1 MAKRLN
7 KITREFNVG
16 IATIVDFLASKGHEI
31 DSNPNT
37 KIPDELYELL
47 EQEYSTESSIKK
59 QSKEIDLTENRKK
72 QEVIS
77 LSDVEEEAEESNE
90 DDEDELEVPE
100 PQINVKV
107 VGKVDV
113 DSISKPKSSRKKKE
127 EPEPEAHKDEVD
139 ESEKEEQEEVK
150 AEETENISEEESKQN
165 QEVVA
170 ENDSTD
176 ETVEDEVD
184 ADVDSDNSEETD
196 ENINTNEEESAEDP
210 KNEDEIFKS
219 SDNEIENKV
228 RVVGQIDLSALNQKT
243 RPDKKSK
250 KEKEQERKQRKEQ
263 GRKTK
268 ETSPE
273 KAENTGKSKKDKSD
287 TKEDEIF
294 SHQTPKTKSPKV
306 VGQINL
312 KDSDD
317 DYKGG
322 KKKRRKRIKKEKID
336 LPPKGASI
344 KDAIDKDSRTKDVNK
359 KKKRKKYVEEL
370 SEDQIEK
377 QIKETMAKMGNTKK
391 TKSSKYRR
399 EKRDAIRQELEEQN
413 EQSQLDKKVLK
424 VTEFISA
431 NDLSNM
437 MEVDA
442 SEIIGTCMSI
452 GLFISLN
459 QRLDAETIQMIA
471 EEFGFSVEFVSV
483 DVQEG
488 IDDEEDEKPEDLE
501 SRSPI
506 VTVMGHVDHGKTS
519 LLDYVRKA
527 NVIAG
532 EAGGITQHIGAYTV
546 TLNNNKKI
554 TFLDTPGHEAFTAM
568 RARGTQ
574 VTDIAI
580 IVVAADDSV
589 MPQTVEAVNHAAAA
603 GVPIIF
609 AINKVDKEG
618 ASPDKIR
625 EQLANMNY
633 LVEEW
638 GGKYQSQEISAK
650 FGKNIEDLMEKVVLE
665 AELLELKANPN
676 KRAVGTVIESELDKG
691 SGFVSTVLVS
701 AGTLRIGDV
710 MLAGMFSGKVKAMFN
725 ERGQRIKEAGP
736 SVPATI
742 LGLNGAPQAGDRF
755 HILETDKEARDI
767 ANKRERLQREQEL
780 NAQKHVT
787 LDEIGRRIAIGN
799 FQELNVI
806 IKGDVDGSIEAL
818 ADSIVKLS
826 TEEIVINVKH
836 KAVGQISES
845 DVLLASASDA
855 VIIGF
860 QVRPSAAARK
870 LAEKE
875 GIDIRLY
882 SIIYDAINELRD
894 AMTGMLSPE
903 IKEEVV
909 GTAEV
914 RDTFKVPKAGT
925 VAGCF
930 VTEGKINRNSKVRLI
945 RDGIVM
951 YTGELGS
958 LKRFKDDVKEVTR
971 NFECG
976 LNITN
981 YNDVKVGDIIE
992 AYDEKEVKRSL

>member
-16 IATIVDFLASKGHEI
+16 IATIVDFLASKGHDI

-37 KIPDELYELL
+37 KIPDELYEIL

-59 QSKEIDLTENRKK
+59 QSKEIDLAENRKK
-72 QEVIS
+72 QEVVS
-77 LSDVEEEAEESNE
+77 LSDVEEKAEDEE
-90 DDEDELEVPE
+90 DEEDNVEDELPE
-100 PQINVKV
+100 AKKISVKV

-113 DSISKPKSSRKKKE
+113 DSFSKKTDKKKE
-127 EPEPEAHKDEVD
+127 EVSKKEDVEEEEEEESEDAQ
-139 ESEKEEQEEVK
+139 ESEKIAEVSDDSEK
-150 AEETENISEEESKQN
+150 ISETEP
-165 QEVVA
+165 
-170 ENDSTD
+170 
-176 ETVEDEVD
+176 VEDDTVDKDAPDVSSAKTTSKEDDEVF
-184 ADVDSDNSEETD
+184 STSER
-196 ENINTNEEESAEDP
+196 
-210 KNEDEIFKS
+210 
-219 SDNEIENKV
+219 EIENNV
-228 RVVGQIDLSALNQKT
+228 RVVGQIDLSSLNQKT

-250 KEKEQERKQRKEQ
+250 KEKEQERKDRKVKL
-263 GRKTK
+263 RKGK
-268 ETSPE
+268 EAEE
-273 KAENTGKSKKDKSD
+273 KPVAEKGKEERAKK
-287 TKEDEIF
+287 KEEIF
-294 SHQTPKTKSPKV
+294 THKQDPAKSPKV
-306 VGQINL
+306 VGQIKL
-312 KDSDD
+312 EDTDD
-317 DYKGG
+317 EYKNGR
-322 KKKRRKRIKKEKID
+322 KKRRKRIKTDKID
-336 LPPKGASI
+336 LPPKGASLGDLA
-344 KDAIDKDSRTKDVNK
+344 DATQKVKENK
-359 KKKRKKYVEEL
+359 KRRKGKYVEEL
-370 SEDQIEK
+370 SEEEIDK
-377 QIKETMAKMGNTKK
+377 QIKETMAKMGNPKK

-399 EKRDAIRQELEEQN
+399 EKRDAFRHDLEEQTEKSHL
-413 EQSQLDKKVLK
+413 EQKILK

-437 MEVDA
+437 MDVDA

-471 EEFGFSVEFVSV
+471 EEFGFKVEFVSV
-483 DVQEG
+483 DIQEG
-488 IDDEEDEKPEDLE
+488 IAEEDDNPEDLQ
-501 SRSPI
+501 SRPPI

-532 EAGGITQHIGAYTV
+532 EAGGITQHIAAYSV
-546 TLNNNKKI
+546 KLNNDKRL

-580 IVVAADDSV
+580 IVIAADDSV
-589 MPQTVEAVNHAAAA
+589 MPQTVEAINHAAAA
-603 GVPIIF
+603 GVPIVF
-609 AINKVDKEG
+609 AINKVDKEN
-618 ASPDKIR
+618 SNPDKIR

-650 FGKNIEDLMEKVVLE
+650 FGKNIEDLMEKVLLE

-676 KRAVGTVIESELDKG
+676 KKALGTIIESELDKG
-691 SGFVSTVLVS
+691 SGYVSTVLVS
-701 AGTLRIGDV
+701 SGTLHVGDV
-710 MLAGMFSGKVKAMFN
+710 MLAGMYTGKVKAMYN
-725 ERGQRIKEAGP
+725 ERGQRVKEAGP
-736 SVPATI
+736 SVPVTI
-742 LGLNGAPQAGDRF
+742 LGLDGAPQAGDRF
-755 HILETDKEARDI
+755 HVLNSEKEARDI

-855 VIIGF
+855 IIIGF

-870 LAEKE
+870 LA
-875 GIDIRLY
+875 
-882 SIIYDAINELRD
+882 
-894 AMTGMLSPE
+894 
-903 IKEEVV
+903 
-909 GTAEV
+909 
-914 RDTFKVPKAGT
+914 
-925 VAGCF
+925 
-930 VTEGKINRNSKVRLI
+930 
-945 RDGIVM
+945 
-951 YTGELGS
+951 
-958 LKRFKDDVKEVTR
+958 
-971 NFECG
+971 
-976 LNITN
+976 
-981 YNDVKVGDIIE
+981 
-992 AYDEKEVKRSL
+992 

>member
-16 IATIVDFLASKGHEI
+16 ITTIVDFLASKGHDI

-37 KIPDELYELL
+37 KIPDELYEIL

-59 QSKEIDLTENRKK
+59 QSKEIDLAENRKK
-72 QEVIS
+72 QEVVS
-77 LSDVEEEAEESNE
+77 LSDVEEKADEEADEEDV
-90 DDEDELEVPE
+90 DDELPE
-100 PQINVKV
+100 PKKISVKV
-107 VGKVDV
+107 VGKMDV
-113 DSISKPKSSRKKKE
+113 DSFSKKPSQKKE
-127 EPEPEAHKDEVD
+127 EAEKKED
-139 ESEKEEQEEVK
+139 SE
-150 AEETENISEEESKQN
+150 
-165 QEVVA
+165 
-170 ENDSTD
+170 
-176 ETVEDEVD
+176 VEDELQESEESEELEEIVEVPD
-184 ADVDSDNSEETD
+184 SEETSEVESFED
-196 ENINTNEEESAEDP
+196 DAEEEDSPEEKSAET
-210 KNEDEIFKS
+210 KS
-219 SDNEIENKV
+219 KEEEVFSTSEREIENNV

-250 KEKEQERKQRKEQ
+250 KEKEQERKERKVQ
-263 GRKTK
+263 LRKGKEAEEKPVAEKEKDERTK
-268 ETSPE
+268 
-273 KAENTGKSKKDKSD
+273 KK
-287 TKEDEIF
+287 EEIF
-294 SHQTPKTKSPKV
+294 THKQGSAKSPKV
-306 VGQINL
+306 VGQIKL
-312 KDSDD
+312 EDTDD
-317 DYKGG
+317 EYKNGR
-322 KKKRRKRIKKEKID
+322 KKRRKRIKNDKID
-336 LPPKGASI
+336 LPPKGTSLGDEAKGTQKV
-344 KDAIDKDSRTKDVNK
+344 KDNK
-359 KKKRKKYVEEL
+359 KRRKGKYVEEL
-370 SEDQIEK
+370 SAEEIDK
-377 QIKETMAKMGNTKK
+377 QIKDTMAKMGNPKK

-399 EKRDAIRQELEEQN
+399 EKRDAFRHDLEEQTEKSHL
-413 EQSQLDKKVLK
+413 EQKILK

-431 NDLSNM
+431 NELSNM
-437 MEVDA
+437 MDVDA
-442 SEIIGTCMSI
+442 SEIISTCMSI

-471 EEFGFSVEFVSV
+471 EEFGYQVQFVTV
-483 DVQEG
+483 DIQEG
-488 IDDEEDEKPEDLE
+488 IVEEDDNPEDLQ
-501 SRSPI
+501 SRPPI

-532 EAGGITQHIGAYTV
+532 EAGGITQHIAAYTV
-546 TLNNNKKI
+546 KLNNDKRL

-574 VTDIAI
+574 VTDVAI
-580 IVVAADDSV
+580 IVIAADDSV
-589 MPQTVEAVNHAAAA
+589 MPQTVEAINHAAAA
-603 GVPIIF
+603 GVPIVF
-609 AINKVDKEG
+609 AINKVDKEN
-618 ASPDKIR
+618 SNSDKIR

-633 LVEEW
+633 LVEDW

-650 FGKNIEDLMEKVVLE
+650 FGKNIEELMEKVLFE
-665 AELLELKANPN
+665 SELLELKANPN
-676 KRAVGTVIESELDKG
+676 KKALGTIIESELDKG
-691 SGFVSTVLVS
+691 SGYVSTVLVS
-701 AGTLRIGDV
+701 SGMLRVGDV
-710 MLAGMFSGKVKAMFN
+710 MLAGMYTGKVKAMYN
-725 ERGQRIKEAGP
+725 ERGQRVAEAGP
-736 SVPATI
+736 SVPVTI
-742 LGLNGAPQAGDRF
+742 LGLDGAPQAGDRF
-755 HILETDKEARDI
+755 HVLNSEKEARDI

-855 VIIGF
+855 IIIGF

-894 AMTGMLSPE
+894 AMSGMLSPE
-903 IKEEVV
+903 IKEEII
-909 GTAEV
+909 GTAEI
-914 RDTFKVPKAGT
+914 RETFKIPKAGT

-930 VTEGKINRNSKVRLI
+930 VIDGKISRNSKVRLI
-945 RDGIVM
+945 RDGIVI

-976 LNITN
+976 LNIAN
-981 YNDVKVGDIIE
+981 FNDIKIADHVE
-992 AYDEKEVKRSL
+992 AYEEREVKRTL